1 MKGDEMLDMKM
12 LATLSM
18 LMLIC
23 AMSSVAQEPVLHFDA
38 SNNPGHP
45 NWTNLGTAGGEL
57 ESIGNTQ
64 FEPAADG
71 NPAAYTSPEIG
82 AIFDSGEDSDPS
94 VNLESWTIVMH
105 CRNNGELFGKEEQLF
120 AISAFPMQLDQAI
133 RSWID
138 SDWVVND
145 GTGRVGLIIKGTH
158 TVQELV
164 PSNTPETEIGL
175 DEWHTLAFVYD
186 DDLSLYEGYVDG
198 ELKSEKVLNQDFDAR
213 IEMPLVRIFA
223 GDTIERNFNGSVST
237 FTVYDEA
244 LSAAQLAA
252 TAVEPTSKL
261 AVTWGHVKTT
271 Y

>member
-1 MKGDEMLDMKM
+1 MLDMKM
-12 LATLSM
+12 LATLSI
-18 LMLIC
+18 LTLIC

-57 ESIGNTQ
+57 ERVGNTQ
-64 FEPAADG
+64 FEPADDG
-71 NPAAYTSPEIG
+71 NPARYTSPEMG
-82 AIFDSGEDSDPS
+82 AIFLSEDGEPS

-105 CRNNGELFGKEEQLF
+105 CKNNGDLFGAEEQLF
-120 AISAFPMQLDQAI
+120 VISAEPMQLDQAI

-145 GTGRVGLIIKGTH
+145 GTGRIGLIIKGTA
-158 TVQELV
+158 TVQEIA

-175 DEWHTLAFVYD
+175 DEWHTVAFVYD
-186 DDLSLYEGYVDG
+186 NDLGLYEGYLDG
-198 ELKSEKVLNQDFDAR
+198 ELVSEKVTDQDFDAKV
-213 IEMPLVRIFA
+213 EMPLIRIFT
-223 GDTIERNFNGSVST
+223 GDGIERNFNGSVST

-244 LSAAQLAA
+244 LSAEQLIAGA
-252 TAVEPTSKL
+252 AVEPTSKL
-261 AVTWGHVKTT
+261 AVTWGNVKTT